1 MDALEAIGDPVRR
14 RFVELLGDGD
24 LTAGELAGRAS
35 AEFGISQPAASRH
48 LRILRETGLVTSA
61 VDGKQR
67 VYTLDRERLDAAA
80 SWFDGVLGFWS
91 QRLDAL
97 ETELVRGRRGA
108 RAARADEAGRA
119 DRVAQPGETGVPPAS
134 VSGEE
139 AS

>member
-14 RFVELLGDGD
+14 RIVELLGEGD
-24 LTAGELAGRAS
+24 LSAGDLAERAS
-35 AEFGISQPAASRH
+35 AEFGISQPATSRH

-61 VDGKQR
+61 VDGKRR
-67 VYTLDRERLDAAA
+67 VYALDRERLDAAA

-97 ETELVRGRRGA
+97 GTELARGRRSA
-108 RAARADEAGRA
+108 RAGRA
-119 DRVAQPGETGVPPAS
+119 AQTGTPAAS

>member
-14 RFVELLGDGD
+14 RFVELLGEGD
-24 LTAGELAGRAS
+24 LTAGDLAERAT

-61 VDGKQR
+61 VDGKRR

-80 SWFDGVLGFWS
+80 AWFDGVLGFWS

-97 ETELVRGRRGA
+97 ETELARGRRTAHGS
-108 RAARADEAGRA
+108 RAA
-119 DRVAQPGETGVPPAS
+119 ETGTPTAS
-134 VSGEE
+134 VTGEE